1 MKSFPALLAL
11 AAFAFSLSGA
21 SPDPKTEVTD
31 AIKKLAEQP
40 NYGWTSTPKVEG
52 TKAGRS
58 QTPLDGKTEKSGLTY
73 LKGTTGDNA
82 YEAAYKGDKV
92 VVNYT
97 GDWIAPSE
105 LPVDDGRIE
114 ARLKA
119 LKVTPVEEAGKLVAK
134 LKEIKKGDDGVYSGE
149 LEPDA
154 AKSAFALLGR
164 RAAEAPEAKG
174 TVKFWLK
181 DGRLAKYELKIEGK
195 ITAGADKKEV
205 EISRT
210 TTVEIKDVG
219 TTKISLP
226 DDATKRLS

>member
-1 MKSFPALLAL
+1 MKSLPALIAVAGFALSISGAL
-11 AAFAFSLSGA
+11 ADSKS
-21 SPDPKTEVTD
+21 EVAD
-31 AIKKLAEQP
+31 GIKKLADQP
-40 NYGWTSTPKVEG
+40 NYSWTSTPKVEG
-52 TKAGRS
+52 TKAGRN
-58 QTPLDGKTEKSGLTY
+58 QGPLDGKTEKSGLTY
-73 LKGTTGDNA
+73 LKGTSGDNA
-82 YEAAYKGDKV
+82 YEAAFKGEKL

-119 LKVTPVEEAGKLVAK
+119 LKVTPVEEAGKLLAK
-134 LKEIKKGDDGVYSGE
+134 VKELKKGESGE
-149 LEPDA
+149 YTGELDA
-154 AKSAFALLGR
+154 DTAKAAFAVLGR

-174 TVKFWLK
+174 TIKVWLK
-181 DGRLAKYELKIEGK
+181 DGRLAKYEFKIEGK
-195 ITAGADKKEV
+195 ITTGADKKEV

-219 TTKISLP
+219 STKISLP